1 MRLSSIGM
9 ALSVCA
15 LAAAPVV
22 EINESLVEIE
32 DVTVDV
38 HPGELTSLLL
48 EEQPKR
54 A

>member
-38 HPGELTSLLL
+38 HPGELTSLLID
-48 EEQPKR
+48 QPPR
-54 A
+54 GA